1 MDAVGNGDR
10 ISRTD
15 FYAVSAGN
23 TFPDTDRRFPFC
35 HGKTPFVF
43 SLLYREKK
51 IESVTKSLTD
61 NS

>member
-1 MDAVGNGDR
+1 MDAAWNSDCV
-10 ISRTD
+10 SWTD
-15 FYAVSAGN
+15 FYAASAGN
-23 TFPDTDRRFPFC
+23 AFPDADSRFLFC